1 MGTKLPFNGG
11 PPRHW
16 GCRSVLTPI
25 PKTFRDIGLD
35 IDEPGDVGQ
44 RASSLGPVAGNMT
57 FEQFLNRQP
66 PAFAD
71 KVLGKGRAAL
81 WRAGKITLR
90 DLVSG
95 TGRPLTLEELRV
107 S

>member
-1 MGTKLPFNGG
+1 
-11 PPRHW
+11 
-16 GCRSVLTPI
+16 
-25 PKTFRDIGLD
+25 
-35 IDEPGDVGQ
+35 
-44 RASSLGPVAGNMT
+44 MT